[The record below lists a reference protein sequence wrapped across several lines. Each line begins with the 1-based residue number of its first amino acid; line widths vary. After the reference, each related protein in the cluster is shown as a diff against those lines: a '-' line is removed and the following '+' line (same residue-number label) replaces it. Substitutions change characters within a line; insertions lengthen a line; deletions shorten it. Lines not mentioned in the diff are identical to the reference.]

1 MTRRPH
7 AATTVA
13 ALAFALTAGC
23 WSGGCDEKSA
33 PTSSGSRPAAGSAPA
48 STTTAPSAAPQPAES
63 APDVDPTG
71 LSAARVVTALQKAG
85 LAAANPRRD
94 DCRAI
99 PPGMADGCQEIVRAD
114 TVTVWRFDREQAARH
129 YLLDILGAAHGT
141 HDGSYVVEYD
151 NVPANLRNAYAA
163 ALAKTV
169 D

>member
-71 LSAARVVTALQKAG
+71 LSAARVVTALQKEG

-99 PPGMADGCQEIVRAD
+99 PPGMADGCQEIVRTD

-163 ALAKTV
+163 ALVKTV
-169 D
+169 G